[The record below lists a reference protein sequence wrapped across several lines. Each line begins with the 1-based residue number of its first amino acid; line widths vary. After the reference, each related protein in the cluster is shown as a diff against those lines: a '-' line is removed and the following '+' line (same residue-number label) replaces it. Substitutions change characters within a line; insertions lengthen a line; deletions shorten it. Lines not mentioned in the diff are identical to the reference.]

1 MCKVGLNTDR
11 GVAYSSKCKM
21 TIFVIQIRDIHT
33 SGGGAGMA
41 APPPRLFLDQ
51 TKENFLRHWASP
63 PPPTPYVRVWIQH
76 CIHNLLNLSAILK
89 AGFPRVP
96 SLLSILIKPYYHY
109 ARYTEDWQ

>member
-41 APPPRLFLDQ
+41 VPPRLFLDQ
-51 TKENFLRHWASP
+51 TKKTFWDTGP
-63 PPPTPYVRVWIQH
+63 PPPRTPYVRFWIQH
-76 CIHNLLNLSAILK
+76 CIHNLLR
-89 AGFPRVP
+89 GP
-96 SLLSILIKPYYHY
+96 H
-109 ARYTEDWQ
+109 

>member
-41 APPPRLFLDQ
+41 VPPPPIFRPNQ
-51 TKENFLRHWASP
+51 KNFLGYWAS
-63 PPPTPYVRVWIQH
+63 PPPTPYVRFWIQH
-76 CIHNLLNLSAILK
+76 CIHNLLR
-89 AGFPRVP
+89 GP
-96 SLLSILIKPYYHY
+96 H
-109 ARYTEDWQ
+109 